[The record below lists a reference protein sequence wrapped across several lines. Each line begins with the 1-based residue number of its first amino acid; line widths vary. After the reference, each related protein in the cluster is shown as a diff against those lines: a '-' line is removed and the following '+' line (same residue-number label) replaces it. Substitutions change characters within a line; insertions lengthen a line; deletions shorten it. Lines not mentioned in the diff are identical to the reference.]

1 MGSSGCGKTSL
12 LNIIAKRIAEK
23 NVAGKL
29 YMNNYQYSDKDFSN
43 VAGYV
48 MQ

>member
-1 MGSSGCGKTSL
+1 MGSSGCGKTTL
-12 LNIIAKRIAEK
+12 LNIIAKRVSSK
-23 NVAGKL
+23 NLQGKL

-48 MQ
+48 M